1 MIIINMI
8 NIALIKLDIL
18 FAVDDRADDK
28 NLQIVSVEYSVSRV
42 AEDTDKDK
50 TDSTLSTIGSSL
62 AADQSSIVTQDVGE
76 NVGDDSNNDDSAALS
91 TKTVHLSTETKAD
104 GRTYMTKK

>member
-1 MIIINMI
+1 MLIINMI
-8 NIALIKLDIL
+8 NIALIKLDIF

-28 NLQIVSVEYSVSRV
+28 NLYIVSVEYSVRRV

-50 TDSTLSTIGSSL
+50 TDSTLPTIGSSL
-62 AADQSSIVTQDVGE
+62 AADQSSIVSQDVDE
-76 NVGDDSNNDDSAALS
+76 NVGGDSNDENSAALS
-91 TKTVHLSTETKAD
+91 TKTVHLSTETKPD